1 MRLLALLDS
10 RKPRKGAQQYS
21 KRTKKILDNQKTIK
35 DLRTQNKTRTCTAVR
50 PLVPETS
57 VSTDSTTWAYI
68 Q

>member
-35 DLRTQNKTRTCTAVR
+35 DLRTQNKT
-50 PLVPETS
+50 
-57 VSTDSTTWAYI
+57 I
-68 Q
+68 